1 MYRYRKSLQSV
12 IEPEKQI
19 ADIFCKSKIIYLK
32 IKFWSSVYNVKLSW
46 KKKRKEKKKAKCL
59 YLFA

>member
-46 KKKRKEKKKAKCL
+46 KKKKKRKEKG
-59 YLFA
+59 